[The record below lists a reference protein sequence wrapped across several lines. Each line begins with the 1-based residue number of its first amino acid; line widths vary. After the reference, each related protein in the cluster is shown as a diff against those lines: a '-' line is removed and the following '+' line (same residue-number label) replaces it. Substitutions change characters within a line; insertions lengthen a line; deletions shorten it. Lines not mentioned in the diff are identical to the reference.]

1 MAEPLQPPS
10 PTTLAQ
16 AQARLAQWQEALE
29 AASTGSSYSI
39 EGQTLTRQ
47 DVPTIRAEIQRWHNT
62 VTAITQRLKGRVRP
76 MGATAAFDAPGRG
89 AGGIIPQDL
98 WTDWRT

>member
-1 MAEPLQPPS
+1 MAAPLEPPS

-16 AQARLAQWQEALE
+16 AQARLADWQAALE

-39 EGQTLTRQ
+39 EGQTVTRQ
-47 DVPTIRAEIQRWHNT
+47 DVPTIRAEIQRQHNT
-62 VTAITQRLKGRVRP
+62 VTAIAQRLKGSVRP
-76 MGATAAFDAPGRG
+76 MGATALFNAPGGG
-89 AGGIIPQDL
+89 AGGIISDAM